1 MASSPDG
8 RGAATEILN
17 CLRITDVCQLPALVA
32 PAEIVFIGN
41 MPETYKWAEEVLTS
55 LGKKP
60 FTKINTL

>member
-8 RGAATEILN
+8 RGAAIEILN
-17 CLRITDVCQLPALVA
+17 CLRITDLFQLPALVS

-41 MPETYKWAEEVLTS
+41 MPEAYKWAEEVLTK